1 MEAGAAAFEDI
12 HAALVRLA
20 ARRLKR
26 AQKRTA
32 DRAARRLC
40 RTIQARRADVT
51 AQLQRIGFIDEAAKL
66 LGDDR
71 FGFHLAMESNTRELG
86 ILHYICAA
94 SDNALDATRN
104 LSRYHRLVS
113 TATSLVIRES
123 DRQVSIDTIFRR
135 GLEGFERQIAEW
147 GTTAFVAALRR
158 LTARHLVPRRMT
170 FVHRR
175 EGEVRELAEF
185 FGCPIHFGTDRQSMV
200 FAKKDLLL
208 PIRSADRYLL
218 NILKE
223 FCEEALRLRKVPP
236 TPTHARVEKVLL
248 EALPN
253 GQATIAKV
261 AEALAM
267 STRSLERRLNEEG
280 TSYTA
285 VLRELRRDL
294 AMQYLR
300 DKTLGVGQIAWLLGY
315 SEVSSF
321 NHAFRR
327 WTSVSPKAVRSSI
340 RTQ

>member
-1 MEAGAAAFEDI
+1 M
-12 HAALVRLA
+12 
-20 ARRLKR
+20 
-26 AQKRTA
+26 
-32 DRAARRLC
+32 
-40 RTIQARRADVT
+40 

-66 LGDDR
+66 LGDDY

-86 ILHYICAA
+86 IVHYICSA

-113 TATSLVIRES
+113 TATSLVVREG
-123 DRQVSIDTIFRR
+123 DRQVSIDTIFRP
-135 GLEGFERQIAEW
+135 GLQGFEKQIAEW

-158 LTARHLVPRRMT
+158 LTASRLVPRRMT

-175 EGEVRELAEF
+175 EGDVGELAGF
-185 FGCPIHFGTDRQSMV
+185 FGCPIRFGADRQSMV

-223 FCEEALRLRKVPP
+223 FCEEALRLRKVPA
-236 TPTHARVEKVLL
+236 TPTRARVEKVLL
-248 EALPN
+248 DALPN

-280 TSYTA
+280 TNYTA
-285 VLRELRRDL
+285 VLRELRHDL

-327 WTSVSPKAVRSSI
+327 WTSVSPKAARSTI
-340 RTQ
+340 KT